1 MSPVAREISLCY
13 ALLINFVAAG
23 ASRVSGDGVRRSL
36 FAAGSARHIASS
48 GQRRSE
54 GNSQRGSWTVA
65 YKTPSGF
72 ALPPG
77 RLAGASTIRGS
88 QSSCV
93 QVIHR
98 RRPSCSRWT
107 MSTAASTPS
116 YDKGSMVSEDSDVAG
131 STQSPAKEKQADMKV
146 TLLSGF
152 LGAGKTTLMR
162 NIIRQARKQELS
174 LALIVNDMVR
184 GACTRFDVEGLMAL
198 QARLEQRIQYVN
210 PSRVHPYF
218 KSLASIGLYCP
229 GQ

>member
-13 ALLINFVAAG
+13 ALLINFVAVG

-36 FAAGSARHIASS
+36 FAAGSARYITGS

-54 GNSQRGSWTVA
+54 GNNQRGSWTVA

-72 ALPPG
+72 ALP
-77 RLAGASTIRGS
+77 RSRVAGDITIRGS
-88 QSSCV
+88 QSSCA

-116 YDKGSMVSEDSDVAG
+116 YEKGSMVSEDSNYSNDTG

-174 LALIVNDMVR
+174 LALIVNDMVS
-184 GACTRFDVEGLMAL
+184 AASTRFDVEG
-198 QARLEQRIQYVN
+198 
-210 PSRVHPYF
+210 
-218 KSLASIGLYCP
+218 
-229 GQ
+229 